1 MEGTMKKTI
10 KYYVIICFLYMV
22 STVPAFSGVQGK
34 PGIYTVSKTT
44 EYIEKKMTEF
54 KVAGLSIALVNAN
67 GIVWEKGFGWADK
80 EKQIPAAPKSV
91 YMLGSGSKFLT
102 ALSLARLHE
111 QGKVHLDNPISK
123 YLTEFKMVDRYPG
136 QLQHITLR
144 RLLNQHSGIPGDL
157 YNAGFVVGDSWDKWG
172 CDLYMDWLLDYLK
185 TDYPSLPPGAMS
197 VYSNIS
203 FALAGEIA
211 VRQNG
216 LSGESFFAYMDRVL
230 FKPLGMDH
238 SSFKTIQKD
247 LTTGYQDGIPVSRR
261 ETNCSFGATGGAYT
275 TVQDMAACITMVLN
289 QGKTSSGQI
298 FLKPETIAMLGEAE
312 MSSLDID
319 SFFKPGLGLDSVAD
333 PALNYAGRAWV
344 KNGSTGDYNS
354 FFEILPD
361 MKLGAVVLSNSSTA
375 SSLVYGVI
383 RECLKNAIFET
394 YNMAPVPLVLPVY
407 KSVDIPSKV
416 CGIYVK
422 SHGYDRIEDNGNGTL
437 NWIRDVQ
444 DENPKSYQL
453 AFNGTV
459 YRSDQRSESISFKNL
474 AWKGTDHFVMI
485 QSGSSGSLK
494 DTYAYMGHVRSIIGE
509 KVTLPAIPNAWKQRL
524 GMYVRDNIPWND
536 VNWEI
541 PFNPFSILAEKNGVL
556 ILDLGTLIS
565 PETDSL
571 GLIPG
576 LRNRGDSCLRSVVH
590 DGKEKLL
597 VGGFRLSPMD
607 RIPIVSPGDV
617 VRGTVEIFK
626 SDWYRFDTVSP
637 GTSVTVSVDDNG
649 ANYVLT
655 VFDPSM
661 GLIAREN
668 NRITW
673 ISRKGSHYFAI
684 SPTPE
689 AARDYTLTIMD
700 K

>member
-1 MEGTMKKTI
+1 MKKTI

-111 QGKVHLDNPISK
+111 QGKVHLDNPISD

-383 RECLKNAIFET
+383 RECLKNAVFET